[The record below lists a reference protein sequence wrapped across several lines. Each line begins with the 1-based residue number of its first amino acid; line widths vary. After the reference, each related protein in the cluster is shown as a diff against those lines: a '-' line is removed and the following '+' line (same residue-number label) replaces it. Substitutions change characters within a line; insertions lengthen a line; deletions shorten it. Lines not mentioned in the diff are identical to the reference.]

1 MTSYPLTEFA
11 AAIEGVEMTMDPR
24 RIRVKSRDRY
34 AVSPLLR
41 TMLEGKQADVV
52 VTPKT
57 IEELKRVVSAAVRYR
72 IPITERGGGSANYG
86 QSVPLRGGILLDMSV
101 YAGMVELKPGMARA
115 KAGTLVID
123 IDKAAREIGWELRV
137 HPTTARIATIAG
149 HIAGGTGGPGSVVY
163 GILRDR
169 GNIAGAQV
177 LTMEEEPRLIELRG
191 PDAQLIHHTYGA
203 TGIITEVEMPLAPAW
218 PWIEAIVAFPEYMQ
232 AVRFGVTLANEAGIN
247 RKVVSVQ
254 EWPTPKL
261 IRQFADIVPEGHS
274 ICSTMIAKDN
284 WEDFESCVASFG
296 GTIVSSAPEGKG
308 PYGGPIWEFVFG
320 HALFQI
326 QKTEPGRSVVEGFFR
341 DAAGEGSYRFEA
353 LCSGAVDGAA
363 AKIRAAFA
371 LRRRLRRDPADVIV
385 SMGNLGHA
393 TPYLA
398 CLGKR
403 RPRRIYRISNEI
415 ARGDG
420 LRGALR
426 SIWMR
431 LLIGDAARMPLVGRA
446 LAANPVFAAALAD
459 GRAIE
464 LASGVDG
471 DRARELA
478 RAPSPHCWFDD
489 PVPVVLAIGRLRPQK
504 NFGLLIRAAGRLRR
518 ERPIR
523 LAIIGGGSAEER
535 AALAGEAASAGLG
548 EDFLLAGETANV
560 FAWLARASAF
570 VLPSRWEGSSI
581 ALLEAMAVGTPVV
594 ASRLAGDAAQVLD
607 EGRYGLLC
615 DGHDDEEL
623 ALAIARQLSADAVR
637 PRGRAAHYPVPA
649 DAYLTLIEEVCDGSV
664 ADPSRSGHRIAAHP
678 SSARNGPITAAP

>member
-1 MTSYPLTEFA
+1 MSSYPLTDFA

-86 QSVPLRGGILLDMSV
+86 QSVPLRGGILLDMSA
-101 YAGMVELKPGMARA
+101 YAGMVEVKPGMARA

-284 WEDFESCVASFG
+284 WEDFEACVTSFG

-326 QKTEPGRSVVEGFFR
+326 QKTEPDRSVVEGFFR
-341 DAAGEGSYRFEA
+341 DADLVGLVQRVHDKVSHYGPMRMEILRVGGQVVGSGSPYFVYESPEQMATMVRLMQEAGAVVSNSHTSNVRAVGKKEITEREIAFKRQVDPYNLLNPGRFEI
-353 LCSGAVDGAA
+353 DD
-363 AKIRAAFA
+363 K
-371 LRRRLRRDPADVIV
+371 ADE
-385 SMGNLGHA
+385 
-393 TPYLA
+393 
-398 CLGKR
+398 K
-403 RPRRIYRISNEI
+403 
-415 ARGDG
+415 
-420 LRGALR
+420 
-426 SIWMR
+426 
-431 LLIGDAARMPLVGRA
+431 
-446 LAANPVFAAALAD
+446 F
-459 GRAIE
+459 AIE
-464 LASGVDG
+464 LPTDKW
-471 DRARELA
+471 DR
-478 RAPSPHCWFDD
+478 
-489 PVPVVLAIGRLRPQK
+489 
-504 NFGLLIRAAGRLRR
+504 
-518 ERPIR
+518 
-523 LAIIGGGSAEER
+523 
-535 AALAGEAASAGLG
+535 
-548 EDFLLAGETANV
+548 
-560 FAWLARASAF
+560 
-570 VLPSRWEGSSI
+570 
-581 ALLEAMAVGTPVV
+581 
-594 ASRLAGDAAQVLD
+594 
-607 EGRYGLLC
+607 
-615 DGHDDEEL
+615 
-623 ALAIARQLSADAVR
+623 RQA
-637 PRGRAAHYPVPA
+637 
-649 DAYLTLIEEVCDGSV
+649 
-664 ADPSRSGHRIAAHP
+664 
-678 SSARNGPITAAP
+678 

>member
-11 AAIEGVEMTMDPR
+11 AAIEGVELTMDPR

-86 QSVPLRGGILLDMSV
+86 QSVPLRGGILLDMSA
-101 YAGMVELKPGMARA
+101 YAGMVELAPGMARA

-169 GNIAGAQV
+169 GNIASAQV

-284 WEDFESCVASFG
+284 WEDFEACVASFG

-341 DAAGEGSYRFEA
+341 DADLVGLVQRVHDKVSHYGPMRMEILRVGGQVVGSGSPYFVYESPEQMATMVRLMQEAGAVVSNSHTSNVRAVGKKEITEREITFKRQVDPYNLLNPGRFEI
-353 LCSGAVDGAA
+353 DD
-363 AKIRAAFA
+363 K
-371 LRRRLRRDPADVIV
+371 ADE
-385 SMGNLGHA
+385 
-393 TPYLA
+393 
-398 CLGKR
+398 K
-403 RPRRIYRISNEI
+403 
-415 ARGDG
+415 
-420 LRGALR
+420 
-426 SIWMR
+426 
-431 LLIGDAARMPLVGRA
+431 
-446 LAANPVFAAALAD
+446 F
-459 GRAIE
+459 AIE
-464 LASGVDG
+464 LPTDKW
-471 DRARELA
+471 DR
-478 RAPSPHCWFDD
+478 
-489 PVPVVLAIGRLRPQK
+489 
-504 NFGLLIRAAGRLRR
+504 
-518 ERPIR
+518 
-523 LAIIGGGSAEER
+523 
-535 AALAGEAASAGLG
+535 
-548 EDFLLAGETANV
+548 
-560 FAWLARASAF
+560 
-570 VLPSRWEGSSI
+570 
-581 ALLEAMAVGTPVV
+581 
-594 ASRLAGDAAQVLD
+594 
-607 EGRYGLLC
+607 
-615 DGHDDEEL
+615 
-623 ALAIARQLSADAVR
+623 RQA
-637 PRGRAAHYPVPA
+637 
-649 DAYLTLIEEVCDGSV
+649 
-664 ADPSRSGHRIAAHP
+664 
-678 SSARNGPITAAP
+678 